1 MERLGTWREKRRS
14 VHAEFVRCGSH
25 AIPEHVVHMLYA
37 GANPNLNIACN
48 TPIAEEDGQVVP
60 YCGSRGLEDGVV
72 APLPILVRLEEYSKL

>member
-1 MERLGTWREKRRS
+1 
-14 VHAEFVRCGSH
+14 
-25 AIPEHVVHMLYA
+25 MLYA

-72 APLPILVRLEEYSKL
+72 VPPPIFVRLEEYSKL